1 MTDERLKKGLFL
13 HIFTDL
19 DGTLL
24 DQENYAF
31 DHARP
36 ALRRIQDLAVPLVV
50 TTSKTRSEVQQLLM
64 KLGLNEPFITE
75 NGGGIFFP
83 GNYRGFNI
91 KDAYEKDSFQ
101 CLCLGRPYDAIRSF
115 IKAIPNRVGIRGFG
129 DMSVAEVMALTNLSR
144 EEAAQARCREFTEPL
159 LVENPNVIP
168 LLSNLA
174 EKSGLTLTKG
184 DRFYHLMDQ
193 RQDKG
198 KAVCKVTD
206 IFRQH
211 LDATIRTIGIGNC
224 RNDLPMLEN
233 VDIPVIVPHPDG
245 HYEETGLIN
254 LRKAPF
260 PGSRGWNKVVED
272 LLDDL
277 S

>member
-13 HIFTDL
+13 LIFTDL

-174 EKSGLTLTKG
+174 EKSGLTMTKG

-198 KAVCKVTD
+198 KAVCEVTD

>member
-13 HIFTDL
+13 LIFTDL

-159 LVENPNVIP
+159 WVENPNVIP

>member
-13 HIFTDL
+13 LIFTDL

-31 DHARP
+31 DHALP

-50 TTSKTRSEVQQLLM
+50 TTSKTRSEVQHLLM

-159 LVENPNVIP
+159 LVENPDDLPRLIA
-168 LLSNLA
+168 LTEHEGLSM
-174 EKSGLTLTKG
+174 TRG

-211 LDATIRTIGIGNC
+211 LDATIRTIGIGNS